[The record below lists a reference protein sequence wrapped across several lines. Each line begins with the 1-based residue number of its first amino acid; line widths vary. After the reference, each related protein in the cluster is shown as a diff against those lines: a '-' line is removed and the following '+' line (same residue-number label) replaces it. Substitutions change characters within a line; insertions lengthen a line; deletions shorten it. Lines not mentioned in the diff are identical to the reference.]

1 MSANTEHSSTCR
13 TATPSRSTRS
23 RSAAD
28 AEASS
33 PTTRPTRQHRMHD
46 RYENDDAPG
55 NTMAALGRNK
65 EDMKLHGFGDTWKEG

>member
-1 MSANTEHSSTCR
+1 VAANAIYSSTCR
-13 TATPSRSTRS
+13 TVTPSRSTRS

-33 PTTRPTRQHRMHD
+33 PTTPPTRQHRMHD

-65 EDMKLHGFGDTWKEG
+65 RT